1 MVKFSFMK
9 KIHLRPKL
17 RIVLLV
23 VFVLGLLST
32 SLAGW
37 QSAFASVLTKS
48 SVVEYSM
55 VTGASGAGNMAIS
68 FYGATA
74 SATSV
79 NVNFSPNS
87 SGLINSGGATVNTGS
102 LNVTG
107 TGCTAFFPTA
117 TGVTASVPSWTS
129 PTLTFTTTS
138 LSATTQYCAII
149 SATGGFIAT
158 NPSVAGVYS
167 VQITA
172 GSNSQ
177 IDGVDVISS
186 DTYSVTGTIAPTFTM
201 SFPGSDSFTGN
212 LSSTAVTSTT
222 GVTVTIN
229 TNAIS
234 GWFLWAADSQQ
245 GLYSTQQTKLI
256 PSVAAGSNA
265 NMTSLVGSEKYALGV
280 YSATSG
286 AATTAYADASN
297 TTGGGLTSVA
307 TGFNEIASGTVPY
320 ANDYVVVKELAD
332 ISSTTPPATDYGD
345 IVTIVGAGSF

>member
-1 MVKFSFMK
+1 MK
-9 KIHLRPKL
+9 KIHFRHNLR
-17 RIVLLV
+17 VALLV
-23 VFVLGLLST
+23 AFILGLVST

-37 QSAFASVLTKS
+37 QAASAAVLTHS

-79 NVNFSPNS
+79 SVN
-87 SGLINSGGATVNTGS
+87 LINTAGGLLNGGATVNTGS

-107 TGCTAFFPTA
+107 TGCTAFFPAA
-117 TGVTASVPSWTS
+117 TGVTASAPSWST

-158 NPSVAGVYS
+158 NPSAAGVYS

-172 GSNSQ
+172 GSISQ
-177 IDGVDVISS
+177 IVGVDVIAS

-201 SFPGSDSFTGN
+201 SLPGSDSFTGN

-229 TNAIS
+229 TNAAT

-245 GLYSTQQTKLI
+245 GLYSTQQLKQI

-265 NMTSLVGSEKYALGV
+265 NMTTNIGSEKYALGV
-280 YSATSG
+280 TSATSG
-286 AATTAYADASN
+286 AATTAYADAGG
-297 TTGGGLTSVA
+297 TTGGGLTSAA
-307 TGFNEIASGTVPY
+307 TGFNEIATGTVPY

-332 ISSTTPPATDYGD
+332 ISATTPPATDYSD
-345 IVTIVGAGSF
+345 TVTLVGAGSF